1 MDELTLIADD
11 MASELEG
18 KTVTIDEVSKEIDRM
33 ISLIYPN
40 IEIHEPELT
49 KIEFEQDSNE
59 LFASN
64 DLTDEDKIA
73 SSENEISNK
82 LDITKLNIINKY
94 WIKKLGI
101 KVTEGNHSEY
111 LINTG
116 NIIIN
121 KNLNKKDKIFL
132 LAHEIK
138 HAITYSTILEQE
150 GSVNTK
156 IVLDELDNIIMN
168 NYDKFNDHTLDRLNY
183 ARGQD
188 TETKKMAEI
197 VAILSSEKSVRNDVL
212 KTVYKD
218 KKYIRIIQN
227 IVKAFSRLFNI
238 SSEAEEFNIVD
249 EIDFIVKSSKLK
261 IKKQNTETLTIS
273 IKKEIEARIDEES
286 ELDRLAEDL
295 EQASLDVD
303 EDIIQEAKEKCKG

>member
-1 MDELTLIADD
+1 M
-11 MASELEG
+11 
-18 KTVTIDEVSKEIDRM
+18 
-33 ISLIYPN
+33 N
-40 IEIHEPELT
+40 
-49 KIEFEQDSNE
+49 KILSE